1 MNLSKISIVLDH
13 PDEPRNIGAACRAMA
28 NSDIK
33 DLRIVG
39 KKEDYDVEKVHIL
52 AIHAAY
58 IFDNARFYNN
68 INEATADCALSAGT
82 TRRRGKNRGRLILP
96 EEFAREAD
104 LVTGEPEGQTS
115 VAAGVASS
123 GEQTSAAA
131 GVTSSVALGVTS
143 PAATGVAS
151 PEGQTLAALGVTSS
165 AALGVASPAA
175 IGVAGQEGQ
184 ISKAEGGRVAIVFG
198 NERTG
203 LTDDQLDMCTLGVT
217 IPTSDDFGSLNL
229 SHAVQILCYHMF
241 RQNLENNHK
250 DYRGYTPVTLE
261 RIDGAVKCVTD
272 NLQKVGFFKM
282 PGREDM
288 EEYWRSLLARASLS
302 EGEVQYLEKIFTK
315 MSGLASKNQKSDE

>member
-104 LVTGEPEGQTS
+104 LVTGEPEGQT
-115 VAAGVASS
+115 
-123 GEQTSAAA
+123 
-131 GVTSSVALGVTS
+131 
-143 PAATGVAS
+143 
-151 PEGQTLAALGVTSS
+151 LAALGVTSS
-165 AALGVASPAA
+165 VALGVASPAA

-272 NLQKVGFFKM
+272 NLQKIGFFKM

-288 EEYWRSLLARASLS
+288 EEYWRSLLARANLS

-315 MSGLASKNQKSDE
+315 MSGLASKNQKLDK

>member
-96 EEFAREAD
+96 EEFAEEAD
-104 LVTGEPEGQTS
+104 RITGSSENIEQSEQRGQTS
-115 VAAGVASS
+115 TVAGR
-123 GEQTSAAA
+123 EKT
-131 GVTSSVALGVTS
+131 
-143 PAATGVAS
+143 
-151 PEGQTLAALGVTSS
+151 
-165 AALGVASPAA
+165 AA
-175 IGVAGQEGQ
+175 IGDASQEGQ
-184 ISKAEGGRVAIVFG
+184 NSKAEGGRVAIVFG

-203 LTDDQLDMCTLGVT
+203 LTDDQLDMCPLGVT
-217 IPTSDDFGSLNL
+217 IPTSAELGSLNL

-241 RQNLENNHK
+241 RQNLKNTHK

-272 NLQKVGFFKM
+272 NLQKIGFFKM

-288 EEYWRSLLARASLS
+288 EEYWRSLLARANLS

-315 MSGLASKNQKSDE
+315 MSGLASKNHKSDE

>member
-96 EEFAREAD
+96 EEFAEEAD
-104 LVTGEPEGQTS
+104 RITGSSENIEQSEQRGQTSTVAGKEKTATIGVASQEGQT
-115 VAAGVASS
+115 
-123 GEQTSAAA
+123 
-131 GVTSSVALGVTS
+131 
-143 PAATGVAS
+143 
-151 PEGQTLAALGVTSS
+151 
-165 AALGVASPAA
+165 
-175 IGVAGQEGQ
+175 
-184 ISKAEGGRVAIVFG
+184 SKAEGGRVAIVFG

-217 IPTSDDFGSLNL
+217 IPTSDEFGSLNL

-241 RQNLENNHK
+241 RQNLKNTQK

-272 NLQKVGFFKM
+272 NLQKIGFFKM

-288 EEYWRSLLARASLS
+288 EEYWRSLLARANLS

-315 MSGLASKNQKSDE
+315 MSGLASKNQKLDK

>member
-68 INEATADCALSAGT
+68 INEATVDCALSAGT

-115 VAAGVASS
+115 
-123 GEQTSAAA
+123 AAA
-131 GVTSSVALGVTS
+131 
-143 PAATGVAS
+143 
-151 PEGQTLAALGVTSS
+151 GVTSS
-165 AALGVASPAA
+165 AALGVASQEGQTSTVAGREKTAA
-175 IGVAGQEGQ
+175 IGDASQEGQ
-184 ISKAEGGRVAIVFG
+184 TSVAAGVTSSAALGGASPVGGRVAIVFG

-217 IPTSDDFGSLNL
+217 IPTSDEFGSLNL

-241 RQNLENNHK
+241 RQNLKNTHK

-272 NLQKVGFFKM
+272 NLQKIGFFKM

-288 EEYWRSLLARASLS
+288 EEYWRSLLARANLS

-315 MSGLASKNQKSDE
+315 MSGLASKNQKLDK

>member
-115 VAAGVASS
+115 VAAGVA
-123 GEQTSAAA
+123 
-131 GVTSSVALGVTS
+131 
-143 PAATGVAS
+143 
-151 PEGQTLAALGVTSS
+151 SS

-315 MSGLASKNQKSDE
+315 MSGLASKNHKSDE

>member
-96 EEFAREAD
+96 EEFAEEAD
-104 LVTGEPEGQTS
+104 RITGSSENIEQSEQRGQTSTVAGGEKTAAIGVAGQEGQTSTVAGKEKTATIGVASQEGQTS
-115 VAAGVASS
+115 VAA
-123 GEQTSAAA
+123 
-131 GVTSSVALGVTS
+131 
-143 PAATGVAS
+143 
-151 PEGQTLAALGVTSS
+151 GVTSS
-165 AALGVASPAA
+165 AALGVASP
-175 IGVAGQEGQ
+175 V
-184 ISKAEGGRVAIVFG
+184 GGRVAIVFG

-217 IPTSDDFGSLNL
+217 IPTSDEFGSLNL

-241 RQNLENNHK
+241 RQNLKNTHK

-272 NLQKVGFFKM
+272 NLQKIGFFKM

-288 EEYWRSLLARASLS
+288 EEYWRSLLARANLS

-315 MSGLASKNQKSDE
+315 MSGLASKNQKLDK

>member
-1 MNLSKISIVLDH
+1 MNLNNISIVLDH

-96 EEFAREAD
+96 EEFAEEAD
-104 LVTGEPEGQTS
+104 KVTGICEPGKHGGQTCAAGVEGAAAVGVAS
-115 VAAGVASS
+115 PVAVGAESHGGQTCAAGVEGTAAVGVASPVAAGVAS
-123 GEQTSAAA
+123 QT
-131 GVTSSVALGVTS
+131 
-143 PAATGVAS
+143 
-151 PEGQTLAALGVTSS
+151 QD
-165 AALGVASPAA
+165 
-175 IGVAGQEGQ
+175 
-184 ISKAEGGRVAIVFG
+184 GRVAIVFG

-217 IPTSDDFGSLNL
+217 IPTSDEFGSLNL

-241 RQNLENNHK
+241 RQNLKNTHK

-288 EEYWRSLLARASLS
+288 EEYWRSLLARANLS

-315 MSGLASKNQKSDE
+315 MSGLASKNQKSDK

>member
-123 GEQTSAAA
+123 
-131 GVTSSVALGVTS
+131 V
-143 PAATGVAS
+143 
-151 PEGQTLAALGVTSS
+151 
-165 AALGVASPAA
+165 ALGVASPAV

-315 MSGLASKNQKSDE
+315 MSGLASKNHKSDE